1 MYLPPHFDEQRPDV
15 LHQAMRDYP
24 LAMVVTLG
32 AAGIE
37 ANHLPLEFDA
47 SAGPHGVLRGHVSR
61 ANGMWRDASRD
72 IDTLAVFQ
80 GPQAYISP
88 SWYATKA
95 ETGRVVPTWNYVV
108 VHAYGRIRF
117 IEDGD
122 WLLAHLMRMTN
133 RFEAGR
139 PEPWRV
145 TDAPADFIQGLLKG
159 IVGFELEVTRLAGK
173 WKMSQNRSEADRD
186 GVVKG
191 LGSDEAVAKL
201 IGGIATAKRQ

>member
-1 MYLPPHFDEQRPDV
+1 MYIPPQFDEQRPDV
-15 LHQAMRDYP
+15 LHQAMHDHP

-32 AAGIE
+32 AAGLD
-37 ANHLPLEFDA
+37 ANHLPLEFDVV
-47 SAGPHGVLRGHVSR
+47 AGPHGTLRGHVSR
-61 ANGMWRDASRD
+61 ANPMWRDASHEV
-72 IDTLAVFQ
+72 DTLAVFQ

-95 ETGRVVPTWNYVV
+95 EAGKVVPTWNYVV

-122 WLLAHLMRMTN
+122 WLLAHLTRMTN

-173 WKMSQNRSEADRD
+173 WKMSQNRSEADRR
-186 GVVKG
+186 GVVEG
-191 LGSDEAVAKL
+191 LAATEDGSAVARL
-201 IGGIATAKRQ
+201 I

>member
-1 MYLPPHFDEQRPDV
+1 MYVPSHFDEQRPDV
-15 LHQAMRDYP
+15 LHQAMHDHP

-32 AAGIE
+32 AAGLD

-47 SAGPHGVLRGHVSR
+47 AAGPNGTLRGHVSR
-61 ANGMWRDASRD
+61 ANPMWRDASRD
-72 IDTLAVFQ
+72 VDTLAVFQ

-95 ETGRVVPTWNYVV
+95 ETGKVVPTWNYLVM
-108 VHAYGRIRF
+108 HAYGRIRF

-122 WLLAHLMRMTN
+122 WLLAHLTRMTN
-133 RFEAGR
+133 RFETGR

-173 WKMSQNRSEADRD
+173 WKMSQNRSEADRR
-186 GVVKG
+186 GVVEG
-191 LGSDEAVAKL
+191 LATTEGGSAVARL
-201 IGGIATAKRQ
+201 VGGHGV